1 MNGNTA
7 KIEILRLN
15 HDGWPDLKD
24 AIILKTID
32 FNAPTTKL
40 INSFLEPYYK
50 DHQIEPIV
58 EHEVKA
64 LEILAKY
71 DIAPIVKSYG
81 RNFIQMSYVGEEAKS
96 VSVEQIDH
104 IVSVLNKADI
114 VHNDLVFN
122 GQLRNCTMLDGRV
135 YLVDFQLAS
144 ISGIPPVEA
153 IREKF
158 WRVNYDSDE
167 KQLRELCL
175 KDHL

>member
-7 KIEILRLN
+7 KIERLE
-15 HDGWPDLKD
+15 GS
-24 AIILKTID
+24 ILKTID
-32 FNAPTTKL
+32 SNSPTTRL

-50 DHQIEPIV
+50 NHQIEPIV
-58 EHEVKA
+58 CHEVKA
-64 LEILAKY
+64 LEILAEY

-81 RNFIQMSYVGEEAKS
+81 KNFIQMSYVGKEVKS
-96 VSVEQIDH
+96 VSSEQIDY
-104 IVSVLNKADI
+104 IVSALNKADI

-122 GQLRNCTMLDGRV
+122 GQLRNCTILNGKV
-135 YLVDFQLAS
+135 YVIDFQLAS
-144 ISGIPPVEA
+144 IRGAPPVKD

-175 KDHL
+175 KDRL